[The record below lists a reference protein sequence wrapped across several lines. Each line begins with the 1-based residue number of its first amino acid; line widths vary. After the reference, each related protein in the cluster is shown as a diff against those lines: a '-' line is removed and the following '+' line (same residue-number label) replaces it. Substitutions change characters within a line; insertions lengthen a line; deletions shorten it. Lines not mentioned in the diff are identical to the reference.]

1 MWTRN
6 VSLFENI
13 PLQRRVLR
21 ENQQLAVCLTGEM

>member
-1 MWTRN
+1 
-6 VSLFENI
+6 VSLFENTV